1 MNIVIF
7 IPYFGKLPQYF
18 EAFCNSSAMEGVKFK
33 VFTDDTTISSI
44 ALPQN
49 FSYEIWTFEKM
60 QSLVENRVSAKLFSP
75 YKLCDYKPLYGILFK
90 EYLEECS
97 YWGHCDIDV
106 IMGDIVG
113 WLDSI
118 DYTKYDRVGRYGH
131 FTLYK
136 SDFYHNSLPLQ
147 KIDEA
152 PLIARWDFVK
162 KTAYPCNFDEIGM
175 NIIYRNRGLKFYED
189 IPFLGS
195 TIDFKH
201 LHSVLFR
208 DKDQVWIRE
217 NNKVYSLTYDNN
229 NNVHR
234 TEYAYMHFMLFNPK
248 LVTSWTNKMCVT
260 AEEIFSCDD
269 MSDWEII
276 KKYCRPDT
284 AEEHKTASRFNDK
297 RLRKKS
303 IKKFKDEF
311 RHCGLYAFVNL
322 FKRVACFIDNKFN
335 RRHV

>member
-75 YKLCDYKPLYGILFK
+75 YKLCDYRPLYAILFK
-90 EYLEECS
+90 EYLETCE
-97 YWGHCDIDV
+97 YWGYCDIDV

-113 WLDSI
+113 WLESI
-118 DYTKYDRVGRYGH
+118 DYAKYDRIGRYGH
-131 FTLYK
+131 FTIYK
-136 SDFYHNSLPLQ
+136 SDEYHNYLPLK
-147 KIDEA
+147 KIEDA
-152 PLIARWDFVK
+152 PLITRLDFVK

-175 NIIYRNRGLKFYED
+175 NIIYKNAGLKFYENV
-189 IPFLGS
+189 PFLGS
-195 TIDFKH
+195 TIDYLH
-201 LHSVLFR
+201 LHSVQFR
-208 DKDQVWIRE
+208 NQDQVWIRDK
-217 NNKVYSLTYDNN
+217 NKVYSLTYDDSH
-229 NNVHR
+229 NVIR

-248 LVTSWTNKMCVT
+248 LTTSWTDKMCVT
-260 AEEIFSCDD
+260 AEKIFSCDHLSD
-269 MSDWEII
+269 MEII
-276 KKYCRPDT
+276 SKYGMPDT
-284 AEEHKTASRFNDK
+284 VEEHRMASKYNDE

-303 IKKFKDEF
+303 IQKLKDEF
-311 RHCGLYAFVNL
+311 RHCGMYALVNL
-322 FKRVACFIDNKFN
+322 LKRVMCYIDNRFN